1 MCYSISMSEKPPLT
15 DEQVHE
21 ALHNAWM
28 MLAAEAGA
36 TEFGDNTLKAARLS
50 LFTFQMTLMMKMEGA
65 TGQTPASPAS
75 HSD

>member
-1 MCYSISMSEKPPLT
+1 MSEKPPLT

-28 MLAAEAGA
+28 MLASEVGGSD
-36 TEFGDNTLKAARLS
+36 FGNNTLKAARLS
-50 LFTFQMTLMMKMEGA
+50 LFNLQMALMMKMEGV
-65 TGQTPASPAS
+65 TSRTPAEPSS

>member
-1 MCYSISMSEKPPLT
+1 MSAKPPLT

-28 MLAAEAGA
+28 MLASEEGS
-36 TEFGDNTLKAARLS
+36 TEFGNNTLKAARLS

-65 TGQTPASPAS
+65 TGQMPAAPSS